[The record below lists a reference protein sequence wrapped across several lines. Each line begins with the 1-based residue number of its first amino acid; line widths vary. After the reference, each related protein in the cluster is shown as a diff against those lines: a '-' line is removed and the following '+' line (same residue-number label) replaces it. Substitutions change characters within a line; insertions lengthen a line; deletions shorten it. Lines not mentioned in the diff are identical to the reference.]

1 MKTLLAVS
9 LMLLIAASVFYIHAE
24 DKTSDI
30 ERDIETTT
38 FKITVTEHDGAY
50 TPDEFNKDHEM
61 MLKWN
66 EIREALDLA
75 SYPKN
80 PNEKFTKAVTKHV
93 FVAAEDSKHLRER
106 YLAEGQSEEDVDRY
120 LELTDKL
127 TKGIKDSDEMLEY
140 LELAVKFHPTEHNL
154 KHLEKYKKVIVSTP
168 KEPFLPSVRFPA
180 QYSNSISILVSI
192 PASDYDKIIE
202 MLQNAKNSGKES
214 VEIDIPATVVTVT
227 E

>member
-1 MKTLLAVS
+1 
-9 LMLLIAASVFYIHAE
+9 
-24 DKTSDI
+24 
-30 ERDIETTT
+30 
-38 FKITVTEHDGAY
+38 
-50 TPDEFNKDHEM
+50 
-61 MLKWN
+61 
-66 EIREALDLA
+66 
-75 SYPKN
+75 
-80 PNEKFTKAVTKHV
+80 
-93 FVAAEDSKHLRER
+93 
-106 YLAEGQSEEDVDRY
+106 
-120 LELTDKL
+120 
-127 TKGIKDSDEMLEY
+127 MLEY

-180 QYSNSISILVSI
+180 QHSNSISILVSI